1 MKPGFLFICYI
12 FDLDS
17 DKKVKDNIIFPLKE
31 GFEKRKLDGKFS
43 MPVHSFAG
51 YCEE

>member
-1 MKPGFLFICYI
+1 MIIGYLLNV

-31 GFEKRKLDGKFS
+31 GFEKD
-43 MPVHSFAG
+43 
-51 YCEE
+51 

>member
-1 MKPGFLFICYI
+1 MDAV

-31 GFEKRKLDGKFS
+31 GFEKERFDGKFS
-43 MPVHSFAG
+43 IPVNAFAAYG
-51 YCEE
+51 EG